1 MREKDKIYLTVNV
14 QPRAQNPG
22 IEKLDSGEYRVRV
35 HAPPT
40 KGEANREVMKTLA
53 SHFGVPPSRV
63 KIVRGMKSRKKSV
76 LIELNRRG

>member
-1 MREKDKIYLTVNV
+1 MREKDKILLTVNV

-35 HAPPT
+35 HAPPA
-40 KGEANREVMKTLA
+40 KGEANKEVMKTLA
-53 SHFGVPPSRV
+53 SHFGVPASCV
-63 KIVRGMKSRKKSV
+63 KIVRGMKSRKKAV

>member
-1 MREKDKIYLTVNV
+1 LREKDKIYLTVNV

-40 KGEANREVMKTLA
+40 KGEANREVVKTVA
-53 SHFGVPPSRV
+53 SHFGVPPSCV
-63 KIVRGMKSRKKSV
+63 KIMRGMKSRKKAV
-76 LIELNRRG
+76 MIEFNTRG

>member
-1 MREKDKIYLTVNV
+1 LREKDKIYLTVNV

-40 KGEANREVMKTLA
+40 KGEANREVMKALA
-53 SHFGVPPSRV
+53 SHFGVPPSSV
-63 KIVRGMKSRKKSV
+63 KIVRGMKSRKKAV

>member
-22 IEKLDSGEYRVRV
+22 IEKLDSGEYKVRV
-35 HAPPT
+35 HAPPV
-40 KGEANREVMKTLA
+40 KGEANREVVKTVA
-53 SHFGVPPSRV
+53 SHFSVPPSCV
-63 KIVRGMKSRKKSV
+63 KIVRGMRSRKKAV